1 MKTLIIYVSIHHG
14 NTERVAKVMANVLG
28 TDLLPVKQVDA
39 RMLEQYDLIG
49 FGSGIYFG
57 RHHKSLLDFVGKLP
71 MLKDKKAFIFSTSG
85 LGKIWFFHDFDK
97 PLKKRLQRRGFDI
110 IGEFSCRGLDT
121 YRITKLVGG
130 INRGRPNAQ
139 DLQRAE
145 DFARALQ
152 DKRPSG
158 YNVSNYQ
165 T

>member
-1 MKTLIIYVSIHHG
+1 
-14 NTERVAKVMANVLG
+14 
-28 TDLLPVKQVDA
+28 
-39 RMLEQYDLIG
+39 
-49 FGSGIYFG
+49 
-57 RHHKSLLDFVGKLP
+57 LDFVERLP
-71 MLKDKKAFIFSTSG
+71 TLENKKAFIFSTSG
-85 LGKIWFFHDFDK
+85 LGKIRFFHDFDK
-97 PLKKRLQRRGFDI
+97 PLIEKLQRKGFDI
-110 IGEFSCRGLDT
+110 VGEFSCRGYDT

-139 DLQRAE
+139 DLQQAE